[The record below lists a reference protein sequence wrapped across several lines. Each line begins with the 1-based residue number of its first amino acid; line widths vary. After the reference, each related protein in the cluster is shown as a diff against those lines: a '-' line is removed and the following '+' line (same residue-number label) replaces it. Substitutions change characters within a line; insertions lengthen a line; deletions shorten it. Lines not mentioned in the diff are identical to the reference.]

1 VNVVTLCGE
10 DLFPLFDLFGF
21 FGDYGFLEL
30 EFFGELVNVDVHVEV
45 VFGEGLVLVDCLLA
59 LLGWW
64 GRRRFGGVAI
74 VIILPCFLFVGGGDV
89 VVVLSCLDGG
99 CRV

>member
-45 VFGEGLVLVDCLLA
+45 VFGEGLILVDCLLA

-74 VIILPCFLFVGGGDV
+74 VVILPCFLFVGGGDV
-89 VVVLSCLDGG
+89 VLSCLDGG